1 MVIVIAVRKV
11 AVMKIAVTKITHCK
25 EIFEDLFKEHFYDYF
40 AECKIGVKSE
50 RANSLMNIEQSN
62 KLL

>member
-1 MVIVIAVRKV
+1 MVNAIAVRKV

-25 EIFEDLFKEHFYDYF
+25 IFEDLFKEHFYDYF
-40 AECKIGVKSE
+40 AECKLVVKSE
-50 RANSLMNIEQSN
+50 RTNLLMNIEQSN